1 MTAPSRTAATGSV
14 NAANFGTLALLIAR
28 RSATTTADVIQQRVR
43 TKITAPMTARR
54 LIAAKSLI
62 SLLVMPNLVVN
73 TTIPMGNVKINR
85 YWIMAEKE
93 ALPKAPP
100 FIYFVTHFHLLRFLL
115 CVSD

>member
-1 MTAPSRTAATGSV
+1 MTALLRTAATGSV
-14 NAANFGTLALLIAR
+14 NAANFGTLAPLIAR
-28 RSATTTADVIQQRVR
+28 RAATTTADVIQQRVR

-54 LIAAKSLI
+54 LIVALTI
-62 SLLVMPNLVVN
+62 SFHVMPNLVVN
-73 TTIPMGNVKINR
+73 TTMPRGNVKINR